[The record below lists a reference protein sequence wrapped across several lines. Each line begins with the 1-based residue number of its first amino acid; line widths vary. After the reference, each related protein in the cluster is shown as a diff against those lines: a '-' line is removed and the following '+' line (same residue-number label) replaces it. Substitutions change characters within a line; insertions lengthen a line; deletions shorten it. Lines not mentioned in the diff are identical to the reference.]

1 MNRVILV
8 GNLGADPEVR
18 NTQSGTTVMRLRV
31 ATNERFKDSDGS
43 WQSRAE
49 WHTVI
54 LFGKRA
60 EGLQKADPMK
70 GTKVA
75 VEGSIRTRSYEDK
88 EGNKRSNTEI
98 IAGDVELL
106 GGPKPRQREEPEGDP
121 FGDDNL
127 PW

>member
-106 GGPKPRQREEPEGDP
+106 GGPKPRQREEPEGDM
-121 FGDDNL
+121 FGDD
-127 PW
+127 PIPF